1 MGRNFDDYPGFYP
14 KITPPEHF
22 SRQCTVTFCG
32 KELIY
37 AIVVRSTVRPYTVA
51 LNISGRKLTEQ
62 ATVLAEANTE
72 AMR

>member
-1 MGRNFDDYPGFYP
+1 M
-14 KITPPEHF
+14 
-22 SRQCTVTFCG
+22 TFCG

-37 AIVVRSTVRPYTVA
+37 AIVARFTVRDYTVA
-51 LNISGRKLTEQ
+51 LNIFGQKLTEQ

>member
-1 MGRNFDDYPGFYP
+1 MDRNFDDYPGFYP
-14 KITPPEHF
+14 KITPPKHF
-22 SRQCTVTFCG
+22 SRTVTFCG

>member
-1 MGRNFDDYPGFYP
+1 MIQEDIDLSDIYLAVP
-14 KITPPEHF
+14 
-22 SRQCTVTFCG
+22 TVTFCG

-37 AIVVRSTVRPYTVA
+37 AIVARSTVCHYTVA